1 MAKEKH
7 QKMEAE
13 RLQKKNYEQNEV
25 QTMIERGKKQDYQ
38 PGGNTKF
45 LELQHWMMENY
56 LLWCKK

>member
-45 LELQHWMMENY
+45 LELQH
-56 LLWCKK
+56 